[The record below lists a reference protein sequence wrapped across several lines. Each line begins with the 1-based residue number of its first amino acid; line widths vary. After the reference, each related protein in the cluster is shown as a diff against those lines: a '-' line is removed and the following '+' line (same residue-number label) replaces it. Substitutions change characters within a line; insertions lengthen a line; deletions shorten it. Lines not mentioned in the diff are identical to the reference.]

1 MPGEKEPKP
10 IENFIGDMTFGIT
23 LESIQNYF
31 NEIQEELEEINKYS
45 TKEDLPER
53 LREFGEDRKA
63 KIEAILKVSPE
74 KILHSLEEIYNHV
87 HQLEKE
93 GLKKDEILKNIK
105 DKKPNLV
112 QTVNKFYG
120 LLRSQV
126 WGYRLGQDLIAFL
139 LKQNLS

>member
-120 LLRSQV
+120 ILRSQV